1 MTRIRTRFAP
11 SPTGPLHIGGV
22 RTALYAY
29 LFAKKNQ
36 GDFILRIEDTD
47 TARTVAG
54 SEELIN
60 ESLQWCGI
68 IPDEGVQQ
76 GGAYGPYKQSERKE
90 IYKKHAEIL
99 LENGRAYYAFDT
111 EEEIAAWR
119 EKTTIE
125 NNGIASAYG
134 FQTRISMRNSL
145 SLSKEEVQKLLE
157 DNTPYVVRLKVD
169 QTDDVQFDDIV
180 RGSVQFKSAQLD
192 DRVLLK
198 SDGMPTY
205 HLANVVDDHLMEIT
219 HVIRGEEWLASTPT
233 HILLYHAFGWTKPV
247 FAHLPLFLKP
257 DGKGKLSKRDGDRL
271 GFPVFCTQWINPET
285 KEVSTGFREKGFES
299 EALVN
304 FLALLGWND
313 GTENEVFSM
322 NELISAF
329 SLERV
334 HKAGAKFNY
343 EKATW
348 FNQQYILKMPTSR
361 MASFVSNEIKSI
373 NPNVTDRFVEKY
385 CELFKERIGFLYELA
400 NAGKYLYAPIDF
412 YDKDTLDKKWNEQS
426 AQFVQNFM
434 VTLNLKS
441 PISASDIEL
450 LTKEEIEK
458 SGLSLGAILPVLRI
472 GLTGITK
479 GPSVFETIEI
489 LGNDESISRLEAL
502 RSIQRKAL

>member
-29 LFAKKNQ
+29 LFAKKNN

-47 TARTVAG
+47 TARTVSG

-68 IPDEGVQQ
+68 IPDEGVKQ

-119 EKTTIE
+119 EKTMVE
-125 NNGIASAYG
+125 NNGVASAYG
-134 FQTRISMRNSL
+134 FQTRMAMRNSL
-145 SLSKEEVQKLLE
+145 SFSEEEVQSLLE
-157 DNTPYVVRLKVD
+157 ENTPYVVRLKVD
-169 QTDDVQFDDIV
+169 QTDDVHFEDIV

-233 HILLYHAFGWTKPV
+233 HILLYNAFGWTKPV

-271 GFPVFCTQWINPET
+271 GFPVFCTQWENPET
-285 KEVSTGFREKGFES
+285 KEVSTGFREIGFES

-313 GTENEVFSM
+313 GTDNEVFSM
-322 NELISAF
+322 DELISAF

-334 HKAGAKFNY
+334 HKAGAKFNF

-348 FNQQYILKMPTSR
+348 FNQQYILKMPARQMTSF
-361 MASFVSNEIKSI
+361 ASKKIKSI
-373 NPNVTDRFVEKY
+373 NPNVTDHFIERY
-385 CELFKERIGFLYELA
+385 CELFRERIGFLYELA
-400 NAGKYLYAPIDF
+400 GVGKYLYSPIDY
-412 YDKDTLDKKWNEQS
+412 YDLDTLGKKWNEQS
-426 AQFVQNFM
+426 ASFIQNYI
-434 VTLNLKS
+434 VTLRLKS
-441 PISASDIEL
+441 PKSAAEIETI
-450 LTKEEIEK
+450 TKEEIEK
-458 SGLSLGAILPVLRI
+458 RGLSLGAVLPVLRI

-489 LGNDESISRLEAL
+489 LGNVESISRLESLLA
-502 RSIQRKAL
+502 IQSK